1 MEVNKSFIRFAIGI
15 FRFVSTGHDVVLSNP
30 RRPQSAPMR
39 KTVAWCDSTV
49 AGHEG
54 CLQATRAVIV
64 LNPFSP
70 RPKVVL

>member
-1 MEVNKSFIRFAIGI
+1 M
-15 FRFVSTGHDVVLSNP
+15 TLSSQTLAG
-30 RRPQSAPMR
+30 RRQRRGLKLLRGMNQR
-39 KTVAWCDSTV
+39 LV
-49 AGHEG
+49 HEG